1 MEFGLRRHVT
11 NLIGVSEKKKINKRE
26 KEKQSTFKDKTLLSK
41 IEQENVSFVLG
52 NQKTPLQ
59 DKEKKK
65 RKTTNLYSGR
75 SQKNYVAS
83 EKKGNLIS
91 KKEKVQLDKRKT
103 V

>member
-65 RKTTNLYSGR
+65 K
-75 SQKNYVAS
+75 KNNKLVFREIT
-83 EKKGNLIS
+83 EKLCGIRDKGKSNQQERERLA
-91 KKEKVQLDKRKT
+91 R
-103 V
+103 